1 MTQGDSGLPTFDIYV
16 RKFERWRLFAQYPHD
31 QKPEAILEAESLD
44 SQPDLE
50 GVRVMT
56 RKSSALKGT
65 VEVLVWM
72 SPRLMARGGQ
82 ATRRH
87 GGGPL
92 APSETLMAEMGNEAL
107 VPVGTRVAKGAN
119 VSSAA
124 ALAEASAPAMAPAAA
139 ATPKPAGPARR
150 TSKIAGRI
158 TVAAVVSGALA
169 GAAALGMVPL
179 SAKLPEY
186 GITLP
191 EQISQ
196 GLPFGTFIVVFFGVS
211 GLWTARIIRKAR
223 QATAEAEDEAAAV
236 PMPGPDAMAASLPRA
251 AAYVTGAV
259 SSAEGAVE
267 TTATPYDEQPSEP
280 EAAPETGDAVGT
292 PGAPGAAAVGE
303 SATNPRLILMRFLER
318 ILVAI
323 KDVIKKLDAYNSFGL
338 NLFLAGAVE
347 RLCEA
352 LKLDTARQSGLMVDA
367 LSAVG
372 TKPDIAATFG
382 LKMPEYRKDSK
393 YRSMIECGRG
403 AMDGYLADRPD
414 PFDGLPGAFQAWNDP
429 SAAAA
434 VSEGI
439 IVIMF
444 TDMVGSTKLTQDHG
458 DYGAQSVVRAH
469 NAIVRTA
476 LANHGGREV
485 KHTGDGIMAVF
496 FTAASAVQATIDI
509 QHDVVK
515 HNEGTDAMPLKVRI
529 GLNAGKVI
537 QEEDDYYGA
546 AVQLSARV
554 CAVAGPDQICV
565 TDSVVSLCQG
575 RDFAFEDRG
584 PHTLKG
590 IDRPVT
596 VYEVLWHE
604 GAMA

>member
-1 MTQGDSGLPTFDIYV
+1 
-16 RKFERWRLFAQYPHD
+16 
-31 QKPEAILEAESLD
+31 
-44 SQPDLE
+44 
-50 GVRVMT
+50 
-56 RKSSALKGT
+56 
-65 VEVLVWM
+65 
-72 SPRLMARGGQ
+72 
-82 ATRRH
+82 
-87 GGGPL
+87 
-92 APSETLMAEMGNEAL
+92 MAEMGHEAL
-107 VPVGTRVAKGAN
+107 VPVGTKVARGAN

-124 ALAEASAPAMAPAAA
+124 ALAAASGAAMAPAPGAA
-139 ATPKPAGPARR
+139 PTFAAPARR

-196 GLPFGTFIVVFFGVS
+196 GLPFGTFLVVFFGVS
-211 GLWTARIIRKAR
+211 ALWTARIVRKAR
-223 QATAEAEDEAAAV
+223 QAAEAEDESAAV
-236 PMPGPDAMAASLPRA
+236 PLPGMAATAASLPGAATGVADTNWRA
-251 AAYVTGAV
+251 EGVGGTVAATGDEQTTEPDAV
-259 SSAEGAVE
+259 S
-267 TTATPYDEQPSEP
+267 
-280 EAAPETGDAVGT
+280 EAAPDTIDAVRA
-292 PGAPGAAAVGE
+292 PGAPSAVAVGQG
-303 SATNPRLILMRFLER
+303 ATNPRLVLMRFLER

-352 LKLDTARQSGLMVDA
+352 LNLDTTRQSSLMVDA

-382 LKMPEYRKDSK
+382 LKMPEYRQDSK

-429 SAAAA
+429 TAAAA

-469 NAIVRTA
+469 NAIVRAA

-509 QHDVVK
+509 QNEVVQ
-515 HNEGTDAMPLKVRI
+515 HNEGTDVMPLKIRI

-565 TDSVVSLCQG
+565 TDSVVSLCKG

-590 IDRPVT
+590 IDHPVT
-596 VYEVLWHE
+596 VYEVMWRE
-604 GAMA
+604 DAMA

>member
-1 MTQGDSGLPTFDIYV
+1 MTQDDTGLPTFDIYV
-16 RKFERWRLFAQYPHD
+16 RKFDRWRLFAQYPHD
-31 QKPEAILEAESLD
+31 QKPEAVLEAESLD

-56 RKSSALKGT
+56 RKTSALKGT

-72 SPRLMARGGQ
+72 SPRLMGRGGQ
-82 ATRRH
+82 APRRS

-92 APSETLMAEMGNEAL
+92 APSDTLMGEMGNEAL
-107 VPVGTRVAKGAN
+107 VPVGTLVAKGAN

-124 ALAEASAPAMAPAAA
+124 VLSGPSAAAMAPTVGAAMALA
-139 ATPKPAGPARR
+139 APVRK

-158 TVAAVVSGALA
+158 TIASVVSGALA

-179 SAKLPEY
+179 SAKLPGY
-186 GITLP
+186 GIDLP
-191 EQISQ
+191 EHISQ
-196 GLPFGTFIVVFFGVS
+196 GLPFGTFLAVFFGVS
-211 GLWTARIIRKAR
+211 GLWTARIVRKAR
-223 QATAEAEDEAAAV
+223 RASESEDESAVV
-236 PMPGPDAMAASLPRA
+236 PMPGPGARA
-251 AAYVTGAV
+251 AYTPTAAMHVSGPAERPVAGA
-259 SSAEGAVE
+259 E
-267 TTATPYDEQPSEP
+267 TATTIHDEQAAVP
-280 EAAPETGDAVGT
+280 EDEAGAIDAV
-292 PGAPGAAAVGE
+292 GAPGAPSAAVVGE

-352 LKLDTARQSGLMVDA
+352 LNLETTRQSGLMVDA

-382 LKMPEYRKDSK
+382 LKMPEYRQDSK

-403 AMDGYLADRPD
+403 AMEGYLADRPD
-414 PFDGLPGAFQAWNDP
+414 PFDGLPGAFRAWNDP
-429 SAAAA
+429 TVAAA

-458 DYGAQSVVRAH
+458 DYGAQAVVRAH
-469 NAIVRTA
+469 NAIVRA
-476 LANHGGREV
+476 VLAYHGGREV

-509 QHDVVK
+509 QHGVVQ

-565 TDSVVSLCQG
+565 TESVVSLCKG

-584 PHTLKG
+584 PHSLKG
-590 IDRPVT
+590 IDHPVT
-596 VYEVLWHE
+596 VFEVQWHE
-604 GAMA
+604 RAMA

>member
-1 MTQGDSGLPTFDIYV
+1 MTQDDTGLPTFDIYV
-16 RKFERWRLFAQYPHD
+16 RKFERWRLFAQYPND

-56 RKSSALKGT
+56 RKTSALKGT

-72 SPRLMARGGQ
+72 SPRLMGRGGQ
-82 ATRRH
+82 APRRH

-92 APSETLMAEMGNEAL
+92 APSATLMAEMGNEAL
-107 VPVGTRVAKGAN
+107 VPVGTKLARGAN

-124 ALAEASAPAMAPAAA
+124 ALADASAAAMAPATGAA
-139 ATPKPAGPARR
+139 PALGMPAPARR

-179 SAKLPEY
+179 SAKLSEF
-186 GITLP
+186 GIDLP

-196 GLPFGTFIVVFFGVS
+196 GLPFGTFVVVFFGVS
-211 GLWTARIIRKAR
+211 GLWTARIVRKAR
-223 QATAEAEDEAAAV
+223 RRTEDEPAAV
-236 PMPGPDAMAASLPRA
+236 PMPGATA
-251 AAYVTGAV
+251 AAMPAYATNVPLAEWR
-259 SSAEGAVE
+259 AEGAGGPIAVPPDE
-267 TTATPYDEQPSEP
+267 ATTEP
-280 EAAPETGDAVGT
+280 GVASDRVDAV
-292 PGAPGAAAVGE
+292 GAPGAAGAPDAAAAGE

-352 LKLDTARQSGLMVDA
+352 LNLDTTRQSGLMVDA

-372 TKPDIAATFG
+372 TKPDIAASFG
-382 LKMPEYRKDSK
+382 IKMPEYRQDSK

-429 SAAAA
+429 TAAAA

-444 TDMVGSTKLTQDHG
+444 TDMVGSTQLTHEKG
-458 DYGAQSVVRAH
+458 DYGAQTVVRAH
-469 NAIVRTA
+469 NAIVRAA

-509 QHDVVK
+509 QNDVAQ
-515 HNEGTDAMPLKVRI
+515 HNEDTDAMPLKVRI

-565 TDSVVSLCQG
+565 TESVVSLCTG

-596 VYEVLWHE
+596 VFEVLWNE
-604 GAMA
+604 SAMA